1 MKSLEIM
8 KKRQS
13 IRQFSKELIS
23 KEHLNLILEA
33 AYNAPIG
40 RAAYDQ
46 YKLYVLNEKDKLNKL
61 STTLIEKA
69 QLTKHPFFEGTLV
82 IFIAGMKTEERL
94 NGCDTGCII
103 ENMMLVASELNIG
116 SCFLYRISQTINNNK
131 ELKSFF
137 NLEENY
143 QIMSA
148 VTFGHPLEKNLP
160 LKIRP
165 GIKTKYL

>member
-1 MKSLEIM
+1 MKTLEIM

-13 IRQFSKELIS
+13 VRQFSKELINDN
-23 KEHLNLILEA
+23 HLNLILEA

-46 YKLYVLNEKDKLNKL
+46 YKLCVLNDLDKLNKL
-61 STTLIEKA
+61 STMLIEKK
-69 QLTKHPFFEGTLV
+69 QLPKRPFFEGPLV
-82 IFIAGMKTEERL
+82 IFIAGSKREERL
-94 NGCDTGCII
+94 VGCDTGCMI
-103 ENMMLVASELNIG
+103 ENMMLAASELDIG
-116 SCFLYRISQTINNNK
+116 SCFLYRVSEMINNDP
-131 ELKSFF
+131 ELRTFF
-137 NLEENY
+137 NLDENF

-165 GIKTKYL
+165 KIKTEFL